1 MVGKRMVDYTKEANK
16 YVRDNL
22 VERLQLVS
30 KHMVDCMNE
39 LYTIKNE
46 LSRLDVAYKEKP
58 LENKCEHIW
67 KDNLH
72 VRNGS
77 QDGYAG
83 KHCVKCYKERNDDE

>member
-1 MVGKRMVDYTKEANK
+1 MVDYTKESNEYA
-16 YVRDNL
+16 RDNL
-22 VERLQLVS
+22 VERLSLVS
-30 KHMVDCMNE
+30 KHIVDCMNE

-46 LSRLDVAYKEKP
+46 LSRLNVNDTNANESQKNE
-58 LENKCEHIW
+58 CEHIW

>member
-1 MVGKRMVDYTKEANK
+1 MVEFNVNEYA
-16 YVRDNL
+16 RDNL
-22 VERLQLVS
+22 VERLKIVS
-30 KHMVDCMNE
+30 RKMVDCMNE
-39 LYTIKNE
+39 LYTIKND
-46 LSRLDVAYKEKP
+46 LSRLNVNDSINGANKSEKN
-58 LENKCEHIW
+58 ECKHIW